1 MRAARHYG
9 ARVFRGEAPDMSNE
23 NLIREVDDELR
34 SDRLRKLWAQ
44 LGPFVIGAAVLVVL
58 AVAVNEGWS
67 WWQNSNS
74 ARSSEEFYTALDLAN
89 GTDAAAATAA
99 LDKVAKEGSGAYPV
113 LAKFRAAS
121 LLAAGGKFDEAATA
135 YDAIAAAEQSSHL
148 RNLAY
153 VLAALALVDK
163 GDVAQVEQRVTGLLV
178 GNNPLRN
185 MAREALGLVK
195 YKAGELDAA
204 RADFDA
210 ILTDPGVSRDTTSR
224 IGLYVA
230 QLTAQGAK
238 APDQP
243 AAPAADAAAA
253 PADAPKEAAPAET
266 APAK

>member
-9 ARVFRGEAPDMSNE
+9 APDFRGKAPAMSNE
-23 NLIREVDDELR
+23 NLIREVEDELR

-44 LGPFVIGAAVLVVL
+44 FGPYVIGAAVLVVL

-67 WWQNSNS
+67 WWQNSTS

-89 GTDAAAATAA
+89 GTDTTAATAA
-99 LDKVAKEGSGAYPV
+99 LDKVVKEGSGAYPV
-113 LAKFRAAS
+113 LAKFREAS
-121 LLAAGGKFDEAATA
+121 LLAAAGKLDEAATA

-153 VLAALALVDK
+153 VLAALAIVDK
-163 GDVAQVEQRVTGLLV
+163 GDVAQVEQRVTGLV
-178 GNNPLRN
+178 VSNNPLRN

-195 YKAGELDAA
+195 YKAGQLDAA
-204 RADFDA
+204 RADFQA
-210 ILTDPGVSRDTTSR
+210 ILDDPGVSRDTTSR

-230 QLTAQGAK
+230 QLTAEGAK
-238 APDQP
+238 APEK
-243 AAPAADAAAA
+243 PAADAAAA
-253 PADAPKEAAPAET
+253 PADAPKDAAPADA